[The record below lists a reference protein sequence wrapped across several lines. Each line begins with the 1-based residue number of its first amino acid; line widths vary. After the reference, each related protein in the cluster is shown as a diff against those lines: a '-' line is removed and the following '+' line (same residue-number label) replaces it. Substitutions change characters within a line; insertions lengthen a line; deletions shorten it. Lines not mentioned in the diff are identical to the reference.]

1 MSGSIFGKKL
11 SSFQIIIIG
20 FLSVILAG
28 ALLLMLPFASASGA
42 VTPFKDALFTSTSA
56 VCVTGLVV
64 YDTATYWSL
73 FGQVVILILIQLGGL
88 GIISV
93 VAFMAIISGR
103 RISLLERS
111 MLQDTL
117 STHQIGGIVRL
128 TRFIFKVVFAA
139 EFVGALIMMPVFCG
153 EYGATGIWLSVF
165 HSVSALC
172 NAGFDVMGS
181 RTGTFTSLTSF
192 AGNPVI
198 VLTICFLIVF
208 GGIGFITWDDIVT
221 HKGHIR
227 KYRMQTKAILVTTF
241 LLIIIPAVFFFFGEF
256 GNYPFTERVC
266 LSLFQSVTPRT
277 AGFNT
282 ADYSLI
288 SGPGRA
294 LTIILMLIGG
304 SPGSTA
310 GGIKTTSL
318 AVMYAN
324 ARAVFHRK
332 KNATLFGRR
341 LEECAVKNAS
351 TLLILYIFL
360 SLAGAAVISKID
372 GAAMGASLFET
383 VSAIGTVGL
392 SLGLTPHLGALSHV
406 ILIVLMFLGRVGGMT
421 MMYAAISTKNAEV
434 SQFPVEKMTVG

>member
-1 MSGSIFGKKL
+1 MNSQFFGNKL

-28 ALLLMLPFASASGA
+28 ALLLMLPISSASGA

-73 FGQVVILILIQLGGL
+73 FGQAIILILIQLGGL

-93 VAFMAIISGR
+93 IAFVATISGR

-117 STHQIGGIVRL
+117 STHQIGGIVKL
-128 TRFIFKVVFAA
+128 VSFVFKVVFAA
-139 EFVGALIMMPVFCG
+139 ELIGALIMMPVFIQYNG
-153 EYGATGIWLSVF
+153 VSGIWLSIF

-172 NAGFDVMGS
+172 NAGFDIMGS
-181 RTGTFTSLTSF
+181 RTGPFSSLTFF
-192 AGNPVI
+192 ADNPVI

-208 GGIGFITWDDIVT
+208 GGIGFLTWDDIVT
-221 HKGHIR
+221 HRQHLH
-227 KYRMQTKAILVTTF
+227 KYRMQSKVILVTTF
-241 LLIIIPAVFFFFGEF
+241 ILIVVPAVTLFFGEF
-256 GNYPFTERVC
+256 GDHPFGERVL

-282 ADYSLI
+282 ADLSLL
-288 SGPGRA
+288 SGPGRS

-310 GGIKTTSL
+310 GGIKTTSI
-318 AVMYAN
+318 AVMFSN
-324 ARAVFHRK
+324 ARAVFLRK
-332 KNATLFGRR
+332 KSATLFSRR
-341 LEECAVKNAS
+341 LEEIAIRNAF
-351 TLLILYIFL
+351 TLLMLYVFL
-360 SLAGAAVISKID
+360 SITGAALISMMD
-372 GAAMGASLFET
+372 HQPMGACLFET

-406 ILIVLMFLGRVGGMT
+406 ILILLMFLGRVGGMT
-421 MMYAAISTKNAEV
+421 MMYAALSTRNAEV
-434 SQFPVEKMTVG
+434 SQFPVEKITVG